1 LEAHLVRCVTAD
13 RRWVACRAEL
23 WPEETPASLQVD
35 AERPITGCFPFA
47 AWLALVGEDVAGFA
61 EVLLRIDPVN
71 GCETSPVAFLEGLWV
86 GLPYRRR
93 GIARQLI
100 GAAEDFARSLGCL
113 EFASDALVGNIPSHA
128 VHIATGFA
136 ETERVVCFRKRLLI

>member
-1 LEAHLVRCVTAD
+1 MSGDV
-13 RRWVACRAEL
+13 
-23 WPEETPASLQVD
+23 
-35 AERPITGCFPFA
+35 PFA
-47 AWLALVGEDVAGFA
+47 AWLALAGEEVAGFA
-61 EVLLRIDPVN
+61 EVLLRSDPVN

-100 GAAEDFARSLGCL
+100 GAAEDWARSLGCR
-113 EFASDALVGNIPSHA
+113 EFASDALVGNIPSHG

-136 ETERVVCFRKRLLI
+136 QTERVVCFRKRLRA